1 MKRSSWPTCD
11 KQTLEQRTVVMRD
24 MKLDSRATYAT
35 FGSRRARRAE
45 RQALVST
52 VLFAGAFIFVSAV
65 VFGFVG

>member
-1 MKRSSWPTCD
+1 MKCSFGALLCECAPD
-11 KQTLEQRTVVMRD
+11 QRTVAMRD
-24 MKLDSRATYAT
+24 MKFDSRATYAT

-65 VFGFVG
+65 VFGLVG